1 MHRTI
6 RVLCAAALSLLGAAT
21 AHAGDAEPPPVILD
35 LGPLKPTP
43 APTPKKADKIR
54 LISTITVKN
63 SPDGDTIVSF
73 EASDFAD
80 EGKDKFRILASKA
93 YAVNEAEERA
103 ALKPSA
109 DRIMHIVR
117 DLEREMLHF
126 VETSGPPV
134 ERPPLTGE

>member
-6 RVLCAAALSLLGAAT
+6 RILSAAALALIGAAT

-80 EGKDKFRILASKA
+80 EGQDKFRILASKD
-93 YAVNEAEERA
+93 YAISEGEEKPS
-103 ALKPSA
+103 LKPSA
-109 DRIMHIVR
+109 DRLLHMVR

-134 ERPPLTGE
+134 ERPPITGQ